1 MNHSCRRACGGHNC
15 LSEFDYLEDEEH
27 NVYNE
32 HDDGKKAKRLQEKKI
47 AQSNSVNEYS
57 NQSTIN

>member
-1 MNHSCRRACGGHNC
+1 MNHSCRRVCGGRNC
-15 LSEFDYLEDEEH
+15 LSGFEDEEH

-32 HDDGKKAKRLQEKKI
+32 HDVGEEAKRLQEKKI
-47 AQSNSVNEYS
+47 AQSNSFNEYS